1 MKQGRS
7 HLGSRT
13 RSLRSLVADSIG
25 TDIGEKVH
33 SALASRLGR
42 ALRFDLLVCRMG
54 HATLEGTRLM
64 NRCRMNRYWTLGCL
78 LVGLWQSAS
87 CGLIAQ
93 DSATIP
99 GSTPEARTDTKPSV
113 LVVIGAPGEEG
124 YSTIFRDWAN
134 RLHGLCQNTI
144 GL

>member
-64 NRCRMNRYWTLGCL
+64 NRMSNEPILDTRLPIGWSMAIRILRSHRTGLGNHS
-78 LVGLWQSAS
+78 W
-87 CGLIAQ
+87 I
-93 DSATIP
+93 DSRSPNGHQTI
-99 GSTPEARTDTKPSV
+99 GTGRDRCSR
-113 LVVIGAPGEEG
+113 EEG